1 MNVIKYEYAVEA
13 HNIKVNGMLL
23 EIYLRSVV
31 VIWKCNRSGNLRYK
45 SMEVKKELEI
55 YMVMKI

>member
-31 VIWKCNRSGNLRYK
+31 VI
-45 SMEVKKELEI
+45 
-55 YMVMKI
+55 